1 MNQVIQWIQRYTLFV
16 VRSPKSGLLSD
27 KQVLTE
33 INGSLSMP
41 FITTDGLMEANVQ
54 LFTLEGT
61 DNEIPHSRL
70 RIWDAIIFVPNVLFL
85 AFLLLGLKATK
96 QKLRQTTSPIFA
108 TFYLL
113 VCINVTTSLL
123 RCVISMLVNV
133 TSPAGDITDKVFW
146 VIVRFFLLST
156 ETSVLVFGLAFGH
169 LDSQT
174 SIRRVLLVT
183 SFVSLAYS
191 ICQGC
196 LEIVAPDESFY
207 IKERDYYLFSHGGM
221 IFWFCTCLLFALIYL
236 TVFLLP
242 WTPCRQRIPLPTKQS
257 FYVYACL
264 LSVLNLIQAMGSA
277 LFFRGH
283 MEGLCVVDVTTYVYF
298 TLFTPLV
305 YWTFLAQFFSAT
317 QSVIMFSYK
326 PQMDDNIEESSAD
339 ETGCSAG
346 PDSQIPHQLSCSSL
360 KTDNEFVYQRNGTL
374 YESTQFTAS
383 ATSAYSLSPDDSITS
398 NHSLNK

>member
-1 MNQVIQWIQRYTLFV
+1 MAANSDNQSMDPLVNVTNTTDITNTTSTHFCQWILYE
-16 VRSPKSGLLSD
+16 
-27 KQVLTE
+27 E
-33 INGSLSMP
+33 IS
-41 FITTDGLMEANVQ
+41 
-54 LFTLEGT
+54 
-61 DNEIPHSRL
+61 HSRL
-70 RIWDAIIFVPNVLFL
+70 RIWDAIIFVPNVAFL
-85 AFLLLGLKATK
+85 VFLLLRLRSTK
-96 QKLRQTTSPIFA
+96 LRLRQTTSPIFA

-169 LDSQT
+169 LDSHT

-183 SFVSLAYS
+183 SFISLAYS

-207 IKERDYYLFSHGGM
+207 IKDRDYYLFSHGGM
-221 IFWFCTCLLFALIYL
+221 IFWFCTCLLFAIIYA

-264 LSVLNLIQAMGSA
+264 LSVLNLIQAVGSA
-277 LFFRGH
+277 LFFWGRV
-283 MEGLCVVDVTTYVYF
+283 EGLCVVDVTTYLYF

-305 YWTFLAQFFSAT
+305 YWTFLGPFFASTA
-317 QSVIMFSYK
+317 SVIMFSYK
-326 PQMDDNIEESSAD
+326 PQLDDNMDESCGGAAAAGAD
-339 ETGCSAG
+339 
-346 PDSQIPHQLSCSSL
+346 DSGGRGVDSLLTHQLSCSSL
-360 KTDNEFVYQRNGTL
+360 KTVDTEFVYQRNNSEL
-374 YESTQFTAS
+374 YESTQFTAT
-383 ATSAYSLSPDDSITS
+383 TSAAGSLCSPSDSITS
-398 NHSLNK
+398 ESQFKHMIT